1 MNENVTD
8 IYYSYLQ
15 EKWEKHNKQERM
27 LHMTTVFGKHET
39 LAIINEKA
47 RLRDMT
53 YGKYVQAREQGL
65 YSEDRD
71 MKIKMAHKPMKAF
84 TRSHK
89 GH

>member
-1 MNENVTD
+1 MTVYE
-8 IYYSYLQ
+8 YLAD
-15 EKWEKHNKQERM
+15 KWDKRDKQERM
-27 LHMTTVFGKHET
+27 LHMATVFGKNET

-65 YSEDRD
+65 FIEDRS
-71 MKIKMAHKPMKAF
+71 MKVKMAHKPMKAF
-84 TRSHK
+84 TRSHR

>member
-1 MNENVTD
+1 MTVYE
-8 IYYSYLQ
+8 YLAD
-15 EKWEKHNKQERM
+15 KWEKRDKQERM
-27 LHMTTVFGKHET
+27 FHMTTVFGKHET

-65 YSEDRD
+65 FNEDRD
-71 MKIKMAHKPMKAF
+71 MKVKMAHKPMKAF
-84 TRSHK
+84 TRSHR

>member
-1 MNENVTD
+1 MTVYE
-8 IYYSYLQ
+8 YLAD
-15 EKWEKHNKQERM
+15 KWDKRDKQECM
-27 LHMTTVFGKHET
+27 LHMTTVFAKNET

-65 YSEDRD
+65 FNEDRD
-71 MKIKMAHKPMKAF
+71 MKVKMAHKPMKAF
-84 TRSHK
+84 TRSHR

>member
-1 MNENVTD
+1 MTVYD
-8 IYYSYLQ
+8 YLKD
-15 EKWEKHNKQERM
+15 KWEKREQHECM
-27 LHMTTVFGKHET
+27 LRMTTAFGKHET

-65 YSEDRD
+65 FNEDRD
-71 MKIKMAHKPMKAF
+71 MKVKMAHKPMKAF
-84 TRSHK
+84 TRSHR

>member
-1 MNENVTD
+1 MNGSVTD
-8 IYYSYLQ
+8 IYFSYLQ
-15 EKWEKHNKQERM
+15 EKWEKRDKQERM

-47 RLRDMT
+47 RLRGLS
-53 YGKYVQAREQGL
+53 YGKYVQAREHGL
-65 YSEDRD
+65 YSEDKN
-71 MKIKMAHKPMKAF
+71 MSLKLGHKPMKAF